1 MTSKPHYFAISGQ
14 IVNGVIIGWDT
25 ARIYIEL
32 YSSLL
37 IHKVVDGDEG
47 RIYSLSSARQRR
59 KRKDPL
65 LPLSPHPSALSLSHE
80 RAIDDSSLNHSSL
93 LGGSQEVSKSSRR

>member
-1 MTSKPHYFAISGQ
+1 M
-14 IVNGVIIGWDT
+14 

-47 RIYSLSSARQRR
+47 RIYSLSSAAEAET
-59 KRKDPL
+59 KRSPSPPCPPL
-65 LPLSPHPSALSLSHE
+65 LSLLSHTRHE
-80 RAIDDSSLNHSSL
+80 R
-93 LGGSQEVSKSSRR
+93 SRNDGNWRFVF

>member
-1 MTSKPHYFAISGQ
+1 M
-14 IVNGVIIGWDT
+14 

-47 RIYSLSSARQRR
+47 RIYSLSDAVEAET
-59 KRKDPL
+59 KIPL
-65 LPLSPHPSALSLSHE
+65 PPPTPFSHPLGDEDGRGRGTRTQLTIRL
-80 RAIDDSSLNHSSL
+80 
-93 LGGSQEVSKSSRR
+93 